1 MPFDLIIFDCDGT
14 LVDSEVIHNQ
24 SISDLL
30 TGMGH
35 SRFDLEYA
43 LAHFVGKG
51 MEEVFRHL
59 EAEIGSSLPARFLP
73 DYVRM
78 VEQRME
84 SSLKA
89 IDGVHEVL
97 AGLPEKIKKCVASNG
112 EMSNVTTAI
121 RVTGLEPY
129 FPSALIFTKDM
140 VARAK
145 PAPDLFL
152 HAAAKTGVHPSRAV
166 VIEDSVTGVRAGKAA
181 DMVVIGLTAASHDKK
196 SHDAALRAAGADHV
210 VDRFVDIANLVNL

>member
-1 MPFDLIIFDCDGT
+1 MSFDLIIFDCDGT
-14 LVDSEVIHNQ
+14 LVDSEIIHNQ

-35 SRFDLEYA
+35 SRFDLAYTLE
-43 LAHFVGKG
+43 HFVGKG

-59 EAEIGSSLPARFLP
+59 EGEIGHPLPAGFLP

-84 SSLKA
+84 SSLKV
-89 IDGVHEVL
+89 IDGVHDVL

-121 RVTGLEPY
+121 RVTGLDTY
-129 FPSALIFTKDM
+129 FPSNLIFTKDM

-152 HAAAKTGVHPSRAV
+152 HAAAKTGVLPSRAV
-166 VIEDSVTGVRAGKAA
+166 VIEDSVTGVIAGKAA
-181 DMVVIGLTAASHDKK
+181 GMVVIGLTAVCHDKND
-196 SHDAALRAAGADHV
+196 HEAALRAAGADHV
-210 VDRFVDIANLVNL
+210 IDRFSHVTNLVTP